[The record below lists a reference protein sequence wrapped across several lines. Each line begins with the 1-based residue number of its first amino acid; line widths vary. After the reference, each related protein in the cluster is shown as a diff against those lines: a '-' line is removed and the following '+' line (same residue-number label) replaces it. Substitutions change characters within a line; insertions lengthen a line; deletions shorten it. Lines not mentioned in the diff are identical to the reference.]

1 MFNAFFP
8 KLFRLWDNVEK
19 YTKAGQATD
28 NNTAQRIT
36 CSIAQATCAHSEYA
50 TLIAYPLQQQ
60 WLHERTSFLR
70 YT

>member
-1 MFNAFFP
+1 M
-8 KLFRLWDNVEK
+8 EK